1 MASVYLTFGIVGAR
15 ANFGDASVF
24 LGYGATSEVVT
35 SSIASAQSTNAAGAT
50 EFVQIY
56 CATAVYALTGAN
68 PTATATNGIYC
79 PPGTLVRLAP
89 KEGHKV
95 AVIDA

>member
-1 MASVYLTFGIVGAR
+1 MASVYVTFGIVGAR

-35 SSIASAQSTNAAGAT
+35 SSVASAQSTGTVGTT
-50 EFVQIY
+50 EFVQLY
-56 CATAVYALTGAN
+56 CATAVYVLAGTN
-68 PTATATNGIYC
+68 PTVTATNGIYC
-79 PPGTLVRLAP
+79 PPGVAVYLAP
-89 KEGHKV
+89 KEGYKI